1 MMEQVATGTFEVKLS
16 PQADE
21 HNSGTLMGR
30 LLIDKTFHGDL
41 DGTSKGQ
48 MLSAGTAVKGSAG
61 YVAMEQF
68 TGTLS
73 GRKGSLVFQ
82 HSGTMNRGA
91 AQLTLTVV
99 PDSGTEELTGIS
111 GSMEIIRDMGN
122 HSYRFAYTLTS

>member
-1 MMEQVATGTFEVKLS
+1 
-16 PQADE
+16 
-21 HNSGTLMGR
+21 
-30 LLIDKTFHGDL
+30 
-41 DGTSKGQ
+41 
-48 MLSAGTAVKGSAG
+48 
-61 YVAMEQF
+61 MEQF
-68 TGTLS
+68 TGTLG

-122 HSYRFAYTLTS
+122 HSYRFAYALTP